1 MPVTTAAHRPWS
13 DLALL
18 ERIAAGDARTL
29 WELAA
34 RYGATL
40 REVAFGILRDATA
53 ADDVVQATF
62 QDVRYA
68 AARFDPA
75 HFPVERWLVDLTR
88 VRALEQRAPLT
99 ARMPR

>member
-1 MPVTTAAHRPWS
+1 MPVTAAAPRPSS

-40 REVAFGILRDATA
+40 REVAFGILRDASA
-53 ADDVVQATF
+53 AEHVVQATF

-88 VRALEQRAPLT
+88 LRALEASGPAHR
-99 ARMPR
+99 

>member
-1 MPVTTAAHRPWS
+1 MPVATAAPRPSS

-40 REVAFGILRDATA
+40 REVAFGILRDVPA
-53 ADDVVQATF
+53 AERVVQATF

-68 AARFDPA
+68 AGRFDPA
-75 HFPVERWLVDLTR
+75 HFPVERWLVDMTR
-88 VRALEQRAPLT
+88 VRALEAGRTPGT
-99 ARMPR
+99 V